1 MKRSTHKAIVLLALA
16 AMVGLVLPAVSADAA
31 GPAEVIHNFESNPLA
46 PCGLTPGDECPEG
59 VAVDKRGNVYVS
71 LDSPRGEIRK
81 FTPSGAMSTLVDFEN
96 PGALG
101 LAVDAR
107 GNVYVARQDFPNT
120 GVYKV
125 GRDGEPKLVPGTDNE
140 DIVLPNALA
149 FDKRGNLYVT
159 ESFSFDPD
167 TLRPYPDNPNFPFC
181 GEFGDGAIWRIPKR
195 GKAEVWLRDE
205 LLTGLCLPNPI
216 PFPVGANGIAYRH
229 GAIYVANTE
238 KATIVRIPIEK
249 GGSAGTPEVVATVT
263 GFDPDFGP
271 PALDGIALDVHGN
284 IYAAVINQS
293 RIVRIGGD
301 GSVTDVAT
309 SDDGLDFPA
318 SLAFGTGKGA
328 RKSIFVTNYAIGP
341 PPVATD
347 IGPSL
352 VKIDVGVPGMPLP

>member
-1 MKRSTHKAIVLLALA
+1 MKPSTRKAIVLLALA
-16 AMVGLVLPAVSADAA
+16 AMVGVALPAVPVGAA
-31 GPAEVIHNFESNPLA
+31 GHVEVIHEFDSSPFDG
-46 PCGLTPGDECPEG
+46 CGFTAGDECPEG

-81 FTPSGAMSTLVDFEN
+81 FTPSGEMSTLVDFGN

-107 GNVYVARQDFPNT
+107 SNVYAARPIDPFT

-125 GRDGEPKLVPGTDNE
+125 DPTGNAERLPGTE
-140 DIVLPNALA
+140 AIVLPNALA

-159 ESFSFDPD
+159 ETFSLDPE
-167 TLRPYPDNPNFPFC
+167 TLEPYEFC
-181 GEFGDGAIWRIPKR
+181 PGPGFGDGAIWRIPKR
-195 GKAEVWLRDE
+195 GEAELWLRHE
-205 LLTGLCLPNPI
+205 SLTGLCLEEVPL
-216 PFPVGANGIAYRH
+216 PFPIGANGIAYRH

-263 GFDPDFGP
+263 GGDQTFGP
-271 PALDGIALDVHGN
+271 ASLDGIALDVHGN

-293 RIVRIGGD
+293 RIVRIGHD
-301 GSVTDVAT
+301 GNVTDVAT
-309 SDDGLDFPA
+309 SADGLDFPA

-341 PPVATD
+341 PPIFTGV
-347 IGPSL
+347 GPQL
-352 VKIDVGVPGMPLP
+352 IKIDVGVPGMPLP